1 MTPAVSGPIYRWEV
15 GRKGQLAAAMLQ
27 LAPPVM
33 ALLRTV
39 RPLLRLGSFW
49 VVTRYDD
56 VLEVFD
62 TDAVYGVPYQPNLQ
76 VITASHPFFLGM
88 PDGPEYQ
95 AQLATMQAVVLASD
109 LPHLGDE
116 AERLAAAR
124 IGAANGRI
132 ELVSFVR
139 GVAFDLIARYFGIS
153 EPAPGSFALWGS
165 RLFEFQF
172 TGSAQDKAWRAEAE
186 EFAVNFQKHIDRAI
200 AARREVVAAGVS
212 PDDVLGRCLARQ
224 AAGAPGYS
232 DVEIRTAIL
241 CMIVGG
247 PPQPPMV
254 LPQAIEQLLRRPA
267 WFAAAQQ
274 AARLDTPDNN
284 DRLRAIIT
292 EAMRF
297 DPLAP
302 GFKRVALS
310 SHELASGT
318 PRARRIPAGATVFA
332 ATASAMMDERRVPQP
347 SCFDPDRHAHNYLH
361 FGHGLHECFGRFINH
376 ATLHRMVKPLL
387 ARPGLRRARGSAGR
401 LEKRGPFAHRLE
413 LVFDDDA

>member
-1 MTPAVSGPIYRWEV
+1 MTPAVSGPIYRSEV
-15 GRKGQLAAAMLQ
+15 GRKGQLIAAVLR
-27 LAPPVM
+27 LAPPAT

-39 RPLLRLGSFW
+39 RPLLRLGRFW

-62 TDAVYGVPYQPNLQ
+62 TDAVYGSPYQSNLQ
-76 VITASHPFFLGM
+76 VITAAQPFFLGM
-88 PDGPEYQ
+88 SDGPTYR
-95 AQLATMQAVVLASD
+95 AQLAGLHAVVLASD
-109 LPHLGDE
+109 LPRLGDE

-124 IGAANGRI
+124 VSAAHGRI

-139 GVAFDLIARYFGIS
+139 AIAFDLIARYFGIS
-153 EPAPGSFALWGS
+153 ESAPGSFALWSS

-172 TGSAQDKAWRAEAE
+172 TGSTEDKAWRAEAE
-186 EFAVNFQKHIDRAI
+186 EFAGKFQKHIDRAI
-200 AARREVVAAGVS
+200 AGRREVVAAGVS

-224 AAGAPGYS
+224 AAGELGYS

-247 PPQPPMV
+247 PPQMPMV

-267 WFAAAQQ
+267 WLAAAQQ
-274 AARLDTPDNN
+274 AARLDTPDND
-284 DRLRAIIT
+284 DRLRAIIS

-302 GFKRVALS
+302 GFKRVALID
-310 SHELASGT
+310 HELASGT

-332 ATASAMMDERRVPQP
+332 ATASAMMDGRRVPLP
-347 SCFDPDRHAHNYLH
+347 SSFDPDRHAHDYMH
-361 FGHGLHECFGRFINH
+361 FGHGLHECFGRLINE

-387 ARPGLRRARGSAGR
+387 ARPGLRRAKGGAGR

-413 LVFDDDA
+413 LVFDDKA